1 MRMNSQSLIHRN
13 VALALIASLLILAIP
28 ARGRAT
34 ADSSAGIILAQAGGT
49 EPRELE
55 PRYKPAPPEEKSSY
69 NSSYIF
75 GMTRGL
81 AASTIHPA
89 AKAPLF
95 LFTVPL
101 DLVFFPFAAIG
112 GFFG

>member
-1 MRMNSQSLIHRN
+1 MKIPKLVQKGAVM
-13 VALALIASLLILAIP
+13 ALLAGLSFSAVSPRIANA
-28 ARGRAT
+28 G
-34 ADSSAGIILAQAGGT
+34 DSSAAIVVAQEGGT
-49 EPRELE
+49 QPRELE
-55 PRYKPAPPEEKSSY
+55 PRYKPVPPPEKSSY

-81 AASTIHPA
+81 ANSTIHPA

-101 DLVFFPFAAIG
+101 DFVFFPFAAIG

>member
-1 MRMNSQSLIHRN
+1 MNRQTTVRKGI
-13 VALALIASLLILAIP
+13 AFTLAAGLLMLAVP
-28 ARGRAT
+28 PPTMAAND
-34 ADSSAGIILAQAGGT
+34 ASSATVVAQAGGT

-55 PRYKPAPPEEKSSY
+55 PRYKPVAPEEPSSY

-89 AKAPLF
+89 GKAPLF
-95 LFTVPL
+95 LLSIPL
-101 DLVFFPFAAIG
+101 DLAFLPFTAIG

>member
-1 MRMNSQSLIHRN
+1 MNCLNLIQKSSVIA
-13 VALALIASLLILAIP
+13 VAAGLVLLAASPRVVVA
-28 ARGRAT
+28 
-34 ADSSAGIILAQAGGT
+34 ADSSGAPVVAQGRAA

-55 PRYKPAPPEEKSSY
+55 PRYKPVPPEEKSSY
-69 NSSYIF
+69 NDSYIF

-81 AASTIHPA
+81 ADSTIHPA

-101 DLVFFPFAAIG
+101 DLIFFPFAAIG

>member
-1 MRMNSQSLIHRN
+1 MTRLPFVRTHI
-13 VALALIASLLILAIP
+13 LALTAGLLILAASKP
-28 ARGRAT
+28 MVVA
-34 ADSSAGIILAQAGGT
+34 ADAGTSTIVAQAGGT

-55 PRYKPAPPEEKSSY
+55 PRYKPVPPPEKSSY

-81 AASTIHPA
+81 ADSTIHPA

>member
-1 MRMNSQSLIHRN
+1 MI
-13 VALALIASLLILAIP
+13 VIAAGFLMLTAPHPLMATGDLGDAIVV
-28 ARGRAT
+28 
-34 ADSSAGIILAQAGGT
+34 AQAGGT

-55 PRYKPAPPEEKSSY
+55 PRYKPVPPEEKSSY

-81 AASTIHPA
+81 ADSTIHPA